1 MLIVSGNYILVTHHN
16 ELRIC
21 LPWTAHLLNDIADN
35 STINHIMNTVL
46 TDSTAVVNTP
56 SDLDLDTKRA
66 VGSFMTHLA
75 DAKLPAISRVLL
87 YGSRARGDY
96 QADSDVDIA
105 VVLAGGNPGG
115 DVRYD
120 LQMLLSEVRSRAML
134 HTNMPVSAI
143 VIWDAE
149 LREPDKQRNPTFY
162 RNVRVDGIDI
172 RAPQ

>member
-1 MLIVSGNYILVTHHN
+1 MM
-16 ELRIC
+16 
-21 LPWTAHLLNDIADN
+21 D
-35 STINHIMNTVL
+35 TVL
-46 TDSTAVVNTP
+46 TDNVTVVNTP
-56 SDLDLDTKRA
+56 SGLDFDTKRA
-66 VGSFMTHLA
+66 VNSFMTHLA

-115 DVRYD
+115 DTRYD
-120 LQMLLSEVRSRAML
+120 LQMMLCEVRSRAML

-149 LREPDKQRNPTFY
+149 LREPDKQRNPAFY
-162 RNVRVDGIDI
+162 HNVRGEGISI
-172 RAPQ
+172 RPSQ